1 MERHFHE
8 QLDTLRAKLLEM
20 AMLAEESIALAVQAM
35 VERENNKAQAVIDG
49 DEAVNRLEVEIDER
63 CLKLLALQQP
73 MAVDLRFITS
83 AMKINND
90 LERIADHAVNIATYT
105 LALNG
110 TDPLALAA
118 SLPRM
123 ADTVRAMVR
132 ESLHC
137 FVTGN
142 VEEARAVCARDDE
155 VDVFDETLSRKLLSA
170 MIKDPDAVTS
180 AMQLTL
186 ISKNLERIAD
196 LATNIA
202 EEVIFIYRA
211 TSIKHGQPFKDV
223 RSR

>member
-8 QLDTLRAKLLEM
+8 ALDTLKKKLLEM
-20 AMLAEESIALAVQAM
+20 AMLAEEAIALAVQAM
-35 VERENNKAQAVIDG
+35 VERDNQKAQHVIDG
-49 DEAVNRLEVEIDER
+49 DEVINRLEVEIDEQ
-63 CLKLLALQQP
+63 CLTLLALQQP

-90 LERIADHAVNIATYT
+90 LERIADHAVNMATYT

-110 TDPLALAA
+110 AEPLALA
-118 SLPRM
+118 SSMPHM
-123 ADTVRAMVR
+123 ADVVRGMVR
-132 ESLHC
+132 DSLHC

-142 VEEARAVCARDDE
+142 VEMARAVCGRDDE

-170 MIKDPDAVTS
+170 MIKDSDAVTR

-196 LATNIA
+196 LATNVA